1 MTAVALALAVVRSAS
16 AQTTITGKVVDAANQ
31 EPVPAVTVTV
41 TGTTIGALTT
51 DSGRFTLRRVP
62 SDAKSISVRRIG
74 YRGVTVAIVPNQ
86 TDYTVAVTRDVLQ
99 LEQQVITGVATT
111 ISSKTSATANTIVTG
126 DQLNA
131 APTPTIEN
139 ALQGKIPG
147 AVIEQNSGAPGGGLQ
162 VNIRG
167 VTSINGNSDP
177 LYVVDGVIVT
187 NYTFASGLNA
197 LSAAGSNNGGVN
209 PGNQDQSVNRIADL
223 NPADIADI
231 QVLSGAAASSIYGN
245 RAAGGV
251 VVITTKKGQVGAP
264 QVDFTQRV
272 GTFNLEHELDV
283 LHYTKT
289 AAETMG
295 EGFGMTKAQVDAN
308 YATCNGF
315 CDFQKSLYGGGQLSY
330 ETDLAVRGGLGGSGA
345 NTTTYYVS
353 GLTKYDNGAQINTGY
368 HKQSARANFSQG
380 LFNTI
385 TVGANLAY
393 TSSLTS
399 RGINGNDNLGIA
411 GYDVLS
417 YTPSWF
423 CMNCHS
429 SNGQY
434 VFNPFGP
441 ANAYQDATEASTP
454 EEVNRTTL
462 GGNVDWHLWSAQH
475 QTLQFVANG
484 GADFANQR
492 DQFYLPPGA
501 QVSQSHLVSLPGTS
515 TYQSGYA
522 RYSNFNVSMIHTW
535 KPSDVL
541 NATTSLGVTRDKTA
555 TYQVNNVGQ
564 NLVTGLPNFQF
575 APVQAQFNQQQE
587 ANDEGYYGQEQL
599 LLFSERLSLTGGVN
613 AERASSNGAI
623 NKYYLYPKI
632 AGAFRPIMGK
642 TELKLRGAYGQA
654 GNLPPYGYKFT
665 EATLNTDN
673 GVSGIGF
680 SEISGDGKIRPETN
694 TTEEGGF
701 DLSVFNSR
709 AAFGATVYQ
718 KRITNL
724 VLLENVL
731 PSSGFN
737 TAYSNGGQ
745 LTNQGLEMYLQA
757 TPIQAGQF
765 SWSSSETYARN
776 YARIDQLPIPPFAA
790 GAFFGYSPFG
800 GYRIQTGADPNAVW
814 GYTKSSNGNLVQIG
828 NAAPAFVFTFI
839 QDLNYGPAHVHV
851 GFDWR
856 EGQTVANLTQQYF
869 DFNGQ
874 SGDTAAAHQRI
885 TNTFAG
891 LSPYAMHA
899 SFLKLRELTF
909 KYDLPGIMIK
919 TLGQGYL
926 RNASI
931 SLSGR
936 NLVTWTK
943 YPGLDPEVSNF
954 GNQQLGRGQDVT
966 PYPPTRSYFLSIDLG
981 L

>member
-1 MTAVALALAVVRSAS
+1 
-16 AQTTITGKVVDAANQ
+16 
-31 EPVPAVTVTV
+31 
-41 TGTTIGALTT
+41 
-51 DSGRFTLRRVP
+51 
-62 SDAKSISVRRIG
+62 
-74 YRGVTVAIVPNQ
+74 
-86 TDYTVAVTRDVLQ
+86 
-99 LEQQVITGVATT
+99 
-111 ISSKTSATANTIVTG
+111 
-126 DQLNA
+126 
-131 APTPTIEN
+131 
-139 ALQGKIPG
+139 
-147 AVIEQNSGAPGGGLQ
+147 
-162 VNIRG
+162 
-167 VTSINGNSDP
+167 
-177 LYVVDGVIVT
+177 
-187 NYTFASGLNA
+187 
-197 LSAAGSNNGGVN
+197 
-209 PGNQDQSVNRIADL
+209 
-223 NPADIADI
+223 
-231 QVLSGAAASSIYGN
+231 
-245 RAAGGV
+245 
-251 VVITTKKGQVGAP
+251 
-264 QVDFTQRV
+264 
-272 GTFNLEHELDV
+272 
-283 LHYTKT
+283 
-289 AAETMG
+289 
-295 EGFGMTKAQVDAN
+295 
-308 YATCNGF
+308 
-315 CDFQKSLYGGGQLSY
+315 
-330 ETDLAVRGGLGGSGA
+330 
-345 NTTTYYVS
+345 
-353 GLTKYDNGAQINTGY
+353 
-368 HKQSARANFSQG
+368 
-380 LFNTI
+380 
-385 TVGANLAY
+385 
-393 TSSLTS
+393 
-399 RGINGNDNLGIA
+399 
-411 GYDVLS
+411 
-417 YTPSWF
+417 
-423 CMNCHS
+423 
-429 SNGQY
+429 
-434 VFNPFGP
+434 
-441 ANAYQDATEASTP
+441 
-454 EEVNRTTL
+454 
-462 GGNVDWHLWSAQH
+462 
-475 QTLQFVANG
+475 
-484 GADFANQR
+484 
-492 DQFYLPPGA
+492 
-501 QVSQSHLVSLPGTS
+501 
-515 TYQSGYA
+515 
-522 RYSNFNVSMIHTW
+522 
-535 KPSDVL
+535 
-541 NATTSLGVTRDKTA
+541 
-555 TYQVNNVGQ
+555 
-564 NLVTGLPNFQF
+564 
-575 APVQAQFNQQQE
+575 
-587 ANDEGYYGQEQL
+587 L